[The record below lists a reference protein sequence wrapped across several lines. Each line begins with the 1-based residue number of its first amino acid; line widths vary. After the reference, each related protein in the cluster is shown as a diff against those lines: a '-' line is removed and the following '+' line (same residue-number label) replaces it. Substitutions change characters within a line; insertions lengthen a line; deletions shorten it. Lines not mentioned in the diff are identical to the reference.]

1 MDRVFVRTNLACRP
15 PWAVSWPLD
24 WSCVSRTP
32 GICRTCEGKIED
44 MEYLVADWHDSR
56 RSVVRKTVQRWTS
69 AEHWRQRKLVSR
81 GFELPAVPTTPASVW
96 GISMV
101 KNEADIIDS
110 VVRHMLDQDIDRIL
124 IVDNGSTDGTYEML
138 KELSRELPISVGR
151 DREPGYYQAHKMTAL
166 ASRARRA
173 GAEWVVPFD
182 ADEFWFAPGTTV
194 GAYLRSS
201 GVTRVQ
207 AAIHN
212 AFPTA
217 ENPRLSGLEGELRL
231 DVPPHLMRKVASRTS
246 PFLWIGMGNHTA
258 MRSGSGLEDRLR
270 ILHLPWRSQEQLTRK
285 VRQGAAAYAASSLKG
300 VGGHWITQGA
310 LSDDGLQEVWD
321 RLLKGE
327 GEADL
332 GWRPIGPFL
341 VDRFDHWRT
350 WDPDGQVPVLAS
362 ANKF

>member
-1 MDRVFVRTNLACRP
+1 MDRIFVRTNLACRP
-15 PWAVSWPLD
+15 PWAGYWPLD

-32 GICRTCEGKIED
+32 GICRTSEGKIED
-44 MEYLVADWHDSR
+44 MEFLVADWHDSR
-56 RSVVRKTVQRWTS
+56 RSVVRKTVQRWTN
-69 AEHWRQRKLVSR
+69 AEHWRQRRLVSR
-81 GFELPAVPTTPASVW
+81 GLDLPALPKATASVW

-110 VVRHMLDQDIDRIL
+110 LVRHMLDQDIDRIL
-124 IVDNGSTDGTYEML
+124 VVDNGSTDGTYEML
-138 KELSRELPISVGR
+138 RELSKELPIFVGR